1 MINLNEALSR
11 KLETLP
17 KVPGVY
23 LMHNAKGCI
32 IYVGKA
38 VNLASRV
45 RSYFHASAQEHPK
58 TRRLVGEIRDIE
70 WIITD
75 SEVDA
80 LILEANLIKKH
91 RPRYNV
97 RLKDDKHYPYLKV
110 SHEDFP
116 RGL

>member
-1 MINLNEALSR
+1 VIDLKAPLSQ

-23 LMHNAKGCI
+23 LMHNAKGRI

-38 VNLASRV
+38 INLANRV
-45 RSYFHASAQEHPK
+45 RSYFHTSAQENPR

-75 SEVDA
+75 SEVEA
-80 LILEANLIKKH
+80 LILEANLM
-91 RPRYNV
+91 RTS
-97 RLKDDKHYPYLKV
+97 LK
-110 SHEDFP
+110 S
-116 RGL
+116 